1 MAKIK
6 MYIILGLMML
16 VVGTTLAQQDATLQ
30 KAFSESYTLESEGKY
45 AAAAQSLMKYYNDKS
60 YELNLRIGWLNYLQK
75 NYTAS
80 RDYYRK
86 ATGLKPY
93 SVEARLGLIKPL
105 AALEST
111 DELLKIYEEILKIDP
126 QQVTANYWAG
136 VIQYNRKR
144 YEQASRYFERLVNLY
159 PFDYDANHMLGWT
172 YLQLGRTAESRLL
185 FQKALLIRP
194 GDASALSGL
203 STLK

>member
-1 MAKIK
+1 MEKINRS
-6 MYIILGLMML
+6 IIVGLMMMF
-16 VVGTTLAQQDATLQ
+16 GGSMFAQQDALLQ
-30 KAFSESYTLESEGKY
+30 KAFSESYTYESEGKY
-45 AAAAQSLMKYYNDKS
+45 AAATQPLMKYYSEKS

-75 NYTAS
+75 NHTAS

-86 ATGLKPY
+86 AASLKPY
-93 SVEARLGLIKPL
+93 SVEARLGLAKPL
-105 AALEST
+105 AALESI
-111 DELLKIYEEILKIDP
+111 DELLRTYEEILKIDP

-144 YEQASRYFERLVNLY
+144 YEQASRHFERLVNLY

-194 GDASALSGL
+194 GDASALNGL

>member
-1 MAKIK
+1 MAKINGS
-6 MYIILGLMML
+6 IVLGLLML
-16 VVGTTLAQQDATLQ
+16 IAHSAIAQQDALLQ
-30 KAFSESYTLESEGKY
+30 KAFSESYTYEYDGKY
-45 AAAAQSLMKYYNDKS
+45 AAATQPLMKYYNEKS

-86 ATGLKPY
+86 AAGLKPY
-93 SVEARLGLIKPL
+93 SVEARLGLAKPL

-111 DELLKIYEEILKIDP
+111 DELLKTYEEILKIDP
-126 QQVTANYWAG
+126 QQITANYWAG
-136 VIQYNRKR
+136 VIHYNRKR
-144 YEQASRYFERLVNLY
+144 YEQASRHFERMVNLY

-194 GDASALSGL
+194 GDPSALNGL
-203 STLK
+203 STSR

>member
-6 MYIILGLMML
+6 MYIILELML
-16 VVGTTLAQQDATLQ
+16 LIGGTTFAQQDALLQ
-30 KAFSESYTLESEGKY
+30 KAFSESYTYESEGKY
-45 AAAAQSLMKYYNDKS
+45 AAAAQSLMKHYNDKS

-86 ATGLKPY
+86 AAGLKPY
-93 SVEARLGLIKPL
+93 SVESRLGLAKPL

-111 DELLKIYEEILKIDP
+111 DELLKTYEEILKIDP

-144 YEQASRYFERLVNLY
+144 YEQASRHFERLVNLY

-194 GDASALSGL
+194 GDASALNGL